1 MGTNPFFNKKPHTSS
16 SVLEDLTVETIRM
29 YGRDMVY
36 LPRTLVREDTI
47 FGEDNASIFS
57 DGMQMEMY
65 IDSIDGFGGGD
76 QITQFGFEIQDS
88 VDLVVAKRVFRD
100 NFVGSGSTQIHPQE
114 GDLIYFPMSR
124 YIFEIKFVEH
134 ENPFYQLGKLYTY
147 RLSCELFRYSHEKLD
162 TGWSAVD
169 GLEDAIDGVTGASG
183 DIIPQD
189 GYGTNSNIKTEG
201 DSILDFSEND
211 PFSEGN
217 Y

>member
-76 QITQFGFEIQDS
+76 QITQFGFEIQDT

-124 YIFEIKFVEH
+124 
-134 ENPFYQLGKLYTY
+134 
-147 RLSCELFRYSHEKLD
+147 
-162 TGWSAVD
+162 
-169 GLEDAIDGVTGASG
+169 
-183 DIIPQD
+183 
-189 GYGTNSNIKTEG
+189 
-201 DSILDFSEND
+201 
-211 PFSEGN
+211 
-217 Y
+217 